1 MILPATKKFLS
12 IRGLLLVLYLILE
25 IYKVNAQPAAFSGSK
40 IKILP
45 SHQSASFRGMSVVN
59 DQVIWVSGNKG
70 TVGRSTDGG
79 ETWQW
84 QVVKGFETADFRSL
98 AAFSDKK
105 AVILNAGSP
114 AHILT
119 TADGG
124 ATWKE
129 VYANNNKDIFFDG
142 MAFWNDHS
150 GIAVSDP
157 LNGKFFLL
165 RTKDGGQH
173 WKSLPVQ
180 KMPPAQPGEAC
191 FAASNTI
198 LATRQK
204 KYAWLASGG
213 TVSHVFFSKD
223 QGRKWKIYPSPI
235 LQGKSSTGVF
245 SIAFRDRKNGIIT
258 GGDYQADSIRIN
270 NAFLTKDGG
279 KTWQR
284 PVVNPYGYRSCVAWC
299 TDRLLIATGPS
310 GTDISTDGGTDW
322 KLLSKE
328 GFNVVQ
334 KAKNGNSV
342 YLAGAVGKLAKLVLP
357 ADAEISKG
365 F

>member
-1 MILPATKKFLS
+1 FAQVS
-12 IRGLLLVLYLILE
+12 ISPCHI
-25 IYKVNAQPAAFSGSK
+25 Q
-40 IKILP
+40 ILP
-45 SHQSASFRGMSVVN
+45 SHQSTSLRGMSVVN
-59 DQVIWVSGNKG
+59 DQVIWVSGSNG
-70 TVGRSTDGG
+70 TVGRSTNGG

-84 QVVKGFETADFRSL
+84 CVIKGFEKADFRSL
-98 AAFSDKK
+98 VAFSDKK

-114 AHILT
+114 AHILI

-129 VYANNNKDIFFDG
+129 VYTNTNKDIFFDG
-142 MAFWNDHS
+142 MAFWNDRR

-157 LNGKFFLL
+157 LNGKFFFLQ
-165 RTKDGGQH
+165 TKDGGRH
-173 WKSLPVQ
+173 WRPLPAK
-180 KMPPAQPGEAC
+180 KMPAALPGEAC

-198 LATRQK
+198 LVALQK

-213 TVSHVFFSKD
+213 AVSHVFFSKD
-223 QGRKWKIYPSPI
+223 HGRKWKIYHSPI
-235 LQGKSSTGVF
+235 LQGKSSAGIF
-245 SIAFRDRKNGIIT
+245 SMAFRDRKNGIIA
-258 GGDYQADSIRIN
+258 GGDYLADSIRIN
-270 NAFLTKDGG
+270 NAFLTGDGG
-279 KTWQR
+279 KSWQR

-310 GTDISTDGGTDW
+310 GTDISTDGGTTW

-334 KAKNGNSV
+334 KAKNANAV
-342 YLAGAVGKLAKLVLP
+342 YLAGADGKLAKLALP
-357 ADAEISKG
+357 VNAEISTG